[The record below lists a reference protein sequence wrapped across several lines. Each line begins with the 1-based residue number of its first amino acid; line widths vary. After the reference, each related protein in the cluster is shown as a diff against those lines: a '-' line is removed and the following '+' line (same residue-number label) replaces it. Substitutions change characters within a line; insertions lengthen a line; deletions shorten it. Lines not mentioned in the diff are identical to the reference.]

1 MDLGWLLATPIAHRG
16 LHDRSRGIIENTASA
31 AAAAI
36 ARGFPIECDV
46 QGTADGEAV
55 VFHDG
60 TLERLTLGHGR
71 IADRTAA
78 ELAATPLR
86 DTADRI
92 QPLTAFLE
100 GIAGRVPVVV
110 EIKSALDGD
119 LRLTDRTVAA
129 VRGYA
134 GPLAFKSFDPAIV
147 AHLRRYADLAKTGIP
162 LGQLAQATYDH
173 PEWDHVPNERKRE
186 LASLVGFEDSHPD
199 FLSYRAG
206 DLPHAAAH
214 LCRRALGIPVI
225 AWTVRS
231 PADVAPTRRWVD
243 QIVFEGFDPMGLP

>member
-1 MDLGWLLATPIAHRG
+1 MDLGWLVATPIAHRG
-16 LHDRSRGIIENTASA
+16 LHDRSRGIVENTASA

-60 TLERLTLGHGR
+60 ALERLTLGHGR
-71 IADRTAA
+71 VADRTAA
-78 ELAATPLR
+78 DLAATSLR

-92 QPLTAFLE
+92 QPLTAFLGE
-100 GIAGRVPVVV
+100 IAGRVPVVV

-119 LRLTDRTVAA
+119 LRLTNRTVAA
-129 VRGYA
+129 VRGYS

-147 AHLRRYADLAKTGIP
+147 AHLRRHPDLAGTGIP
-162 LGQLAQATYDH
+162 LGQLAQAAYDH
-173 PEWDHVPNERKRE
+173 PEWDHIPRKRKRE
-186 LASLVGFEDSHPD
+186 LASLVGFESSRPD

-214 LCRRALGIPVI
+214 LCRTALGIPVI

-231 PADVAPTRRWVD
+231 PADVAPTRRWAD
-243 QIVFEGFDPMGLP
+243 QIVFEGFDPIGVT